1 MNTLLI
7 ESNRNIADSI
17 QEIDNTLPDVDGSLK
32 TSSVA
37 KWNTI
42 VSDFN
47 QDFDKFKARW
57 RGQGVKMELKTK
69 DLDGILKRGRSTR
82 QTHWD
87 IR

>member
-1 MNTLLI
+1 MIIIKRGQMKNEIKLVFGGHT
-7 ESNRNIADSI
+7 SN
-17 QEIDNTLPDVDGSLK
+17 Q
-32 TSSVA
+32 
-37 KWNTI
+37 WNTI

-57 RGQGVKMELKTK
+57 RGQGVKMELKTRNR
-69 DLDGILKRGRSTR
+69 DSILKRMRSTR